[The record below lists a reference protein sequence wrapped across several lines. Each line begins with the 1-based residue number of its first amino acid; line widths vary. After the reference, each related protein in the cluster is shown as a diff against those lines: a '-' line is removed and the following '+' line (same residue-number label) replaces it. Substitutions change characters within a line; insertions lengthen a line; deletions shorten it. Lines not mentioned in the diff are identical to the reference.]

1 MNARPAFERNM
12 TKTQAVLGWIY
23 LPLHAA
29 IIPLLLAL
37 YQTVAPGTLDEAKAN
52 LIYFGAGLAFV
63 LLALRGVLR
72 EGFDRFLDRPGR
84 CLLSILSGVV
94 ISCVLGMLAA
104 AVLLLLGQDGT
115 NPNNAAV
122 REMTGI
128 NFGVARALGIF
139 IGPIVEEML
148 FRGVAFGT
156 VRPFS
161 RFWAYAVSAA
171 LFSLGHVWQ
180 YVLLSGDVRLL
191 LYALQYLPP
200 SLALCW
206 CYERTGSI
214 WTPVFLHMLINAMA
228 FRVLDY
234 I

>member
-1 MNARPAFERNM
+1 M
-12 TKTQAVLGWIY
+12 TKTQAALGWIY

-29 IIPLLLAL
+29 VIPLLLAL

-52 LIYFGAGLAFV
+52 LLYFGAGLAFV

-84 CLLSILSGVV
+84 SLFSILLGLVMSY
-94 ISCVLGMLAA
+94 VLGMLAA
-104 AVLLLLGQDGT
+104 ALLLLLDQDGT

-122 REMTGI
+122 QELAGT
-128 NFGVARALGIF
+128 NFGIAKALGVF
-139 IGPIVEEML
+139 IGPIVEETL

-161 RFWAYAVSAA
+161 RFWAYAVSAL

-180 YVLLSGDVRLL
+180 FALLSGEARLL

-214 WTPVFLHMLINAMA
+214 WTPIFLHMLINAMA
-228 FRVLDY
+228 FRVLEFL
-234 I
+234 